1 MHREWLPLG
10 SVPVDG
16 LQHNHLL
23 QKQEKTSSGKLE
35 EQLKGDI
42 QWLLIP
48 MAAAYG
54 GVSF

>member
-1 MHREWLPLG
+1 MHHEWLPLG

-54 GVSF
+54 RVSF